1 MRTSISSERTRV
13 PPVTAERSPPLS
25 RITGADSPVIADSS
39 TVAAPLTT
47 SPSPGIVS
55 PAHTT
60 TMSPGRRSAAGTS
73 SMLPSSRRTRPTAA
87 VFAERSAS
95 ACALPRPSATASA
108 RFANTTVRNSQIA
121 SENTN
126 TLGLKKPTMI
136 VMSAPI
142 STINMTGVRTM
153 CAGFNLRSACGSA
166 LARERGVK
174 PDPEFAVF
182 SS

>member
-1 MRTSISSERTRV
+1 MSTERNAERAISFGVFCRCAPSTRSIMRSTNVLPGSEVMRTSISSERTRV
-13 PPVTAERSPPLS
+13 PPV
-25 RITGADSPVIADSS
+25 
-39 TVAAPLTT
+39 
-47 SPSPGIVS
+47 
-55 PAHTT
+55 
-60 TMSPGRRSAAGTS
+60 TS

-166 LARERGVK
+166 LVRERGVK